1 MGDVKTSTGSAAT
14 EGDSTVL
21 QQGNAAFAAGDYEAA
36 GAHRACVRAIV
47 R

>member
-14 EGDSTVL
+14 EGDSLL

-36 GAHRACVRAIV
+36 GACVRV
-47 R
+47 FVLVP